1 MERQRFTERSASAN
15 VAFTLTLEERAEL
28 QTSSGVKKHH
38 HKHSLKR
45 RYEVLETLGKGTYG
59 KVKRAVARQCGKT
72 VAIKSIRKDR
82 LRDDLDRAHIQRE
95 IEITASLTH
104 PNIIRLYEVFESRER
119 IVMVMEYASGGEL
132 YEYIQQK
139 QRLTE
144 EEARHFFRQITSAVH
159 YCHKNGV
166 VHRDLKLEN
175 ILLDKDLNVKLAD
188 FGLSNRY
195 MRGRCLDTF
204 CGSPLYASPEIVNG
218 LPYHGPEVDCWS
230 LGVLLYALVYGSMPF
245 DGTSYSI
252 LKEQIRRGRYKT
264 PDISSG
270 AYSLIGWMLRVK
282 VEDRATV
289 VDIANHWWLNLNCPN
304 FSDTS
309 FSGVTESK
317 PRASTLPRK
326 KHKERTFS
334 SNSSSILL
342 SPLEPSSHNQS
353 MKLPKKGMLKEL
365 YNQVEYTCLSEHTDR
380 SGSAGDSK
388 ADPSEDVERI
398 ATDIGRKKKGILKCN
413 GKFSGVSP
421 ITSAPTWSHSFS
433 KTSQEGDGG
442 GQQEME
448 FEIKISLWKTH
459 KSTGLQFPKNRY
471 FDHAH

>member
-1 MERQRFTERSASAN
+1 MKCWRRW
-15 VAFTLTLEERAEL
+15 AE
-28 QTSSGVKKHH
+28 
-38 HKHSLKR
+38 
-45 RYEVLETLGKGTYG
+45 
-59 KVKRAVARQCGKT
+59 
-72 VAIKSIRKDR
+72 VAIKSIRKER

-132 YEYIQQK
+132 YEYIQEK
-139 QRLTE
+139 QRLSE
-144 EEARHFFRQITSAVH
+144 DEARHFFKQITSAVH

-245 DGTSYSI
+245 DGTTYSI
-252 LKEQIRRGRYKT
+252 LKEQIRQGRYKT
-264 PDISSG
+264 PDIPSE
-270 AYSLIGWMLRVK
+270 ACSLIGWMLTVK
-282 VEDRATV
+282 AEDRATV
-289 VDIANHWWLNLNCPN
+289 KDIANHWWLDRNCPN
-304 FSDTS
+304 PDTS
-309 FSGVTESK
+309 FSEVPESK
-317 PRASTLPRK
+317 TCASTLPRV

-334 SNSSSILL
+334 PNSSSFLL
-342 SPLEPSSHNQS
+342 SPLEPSSHNQPT
-353 MKLPKKGMLKEL
+353 KLPKKGILKKL
-365 YNQVEYTCLSEHTDR
+365 YNQVENTSLSEHTD
-380 SGSAGDSK
+380 GSETAGNIK
-388 ADPSEDVERI
+388 ADTSEDVERI
-398 ATDIGRKKKGILKCN
+398 ETDTGRMRKGILKCN

-433 KTSQEGDGG
+433 KTSQECDGG

-448 FEIKISLWKTH
+448 FEIKICLWKTH
-459 KSTGLQFPKNRY
+459 TSTGLQFPQNSY
-471 FDHAH
+471 FDHVH